1 MSARRA
7 PPGIHRQGR
16 KKAAVCCCLARAPE
30 GAQKLRYRGVC
41 VEMGMREERKCILWS
56 ADAFEKSKITK
67 ILGIILYCWNSY
79 YKDEGGLVPIIRTEI
94 MTKRKFR
101 RIY

>member
-1 MSARRA
+1 VQGEPPPVFTGKEGRRRLFVVVWLV
-7 PPGIHRQGR
+7 P
-16 KKAAVCCCLARAPE
+16 
-30 GAQKLRYRGVC
+30 QKEPRSYATG
-41 VEMGMREERKCILWS
+41 GFG
-56 ADAFEKSKITK
+56 DAFEKSKITK

>member
-67 ILGIILYCWNSY
+67 IFAKIEWKD
-79 YKDEGGLVPIIRTEI
+79 YKDTRNYSLLLEFLL
-94 MTKRKFR
+94 
-101 RIY
+101 

>member
-30 GAQKLRYRGVC
+30 GAQKLRTG
-41 VEMGMREERKCILWS
+41 GFG
-56 ADAFEKSKITK
+56 DAFEKSKITK

>member
-30 GAQKLRYRGVC
+30 GAQKLRYRGV
-41 VEMGMREERKCILWS
+41 G
-56 ADAFEKSKITK
+56 DAFEKSKITK

>member
-1 MSARRA
+1 MQGEPPPVFTGKEGRRRLFVVVWLVPQKEPRSAT
-7 PPGIHRQGR
+7 
-16 KKAAVCCCLARAPE
+16 E
-30 GAQKLRYRGVC
+30 GFG
-41 VEMGMREERKCILWS
+41 
-56 ADAFEKSKITK
+56 DAFEKSKITK

>member
-1 MSARRA
+1 M
-7 PPGIHRQGR
+7 G
-16 KKAAVCCCLARAPE
+16 KC
-30 GAQKLRYRGVC
+30 RGVEGYEC
-41 VEMGMREERKCILWS
+41 KASPPRYSQARKEEGGCLLLFGSCPKSPEATLQG
-56 ADAFEKSKITK
+56 DAFEKSKITK